1 MSGPAVTYI
10 ASLIQS
16 LFHRS
21 TVLWL
26 IREVHACRAAEGGE
40 ACHSAQEQHTSRS
53 MLTSGTGEN
62 GYLADDLH
70 RVNALI
76 AGRGTLRSCPRK
88 RSETG
93 SRRPAPDDG
102 WMRTTSLGEELRA
115 LQQWETEE
123 IARVQRFQKR

>member
-26 IREVHACRAAEGGE
+26 IREVHVCRAAEGGE

-62 GYLADDLH
+62 GYLAMICRD
-70 RVNALI
+70 VI
-76 AGRGTLRSCPRK
+76 
-88 RSETG
+88 E
-93 SRRPAPDDG
+93 
-102 WMRTTSLGEELRA
+102 WMRLLRDAVLSEAVRGNGQRLG
-115 LQQWETEE
+115 
-123 IARVQRFQKR
+123 VDDQRLMMVG